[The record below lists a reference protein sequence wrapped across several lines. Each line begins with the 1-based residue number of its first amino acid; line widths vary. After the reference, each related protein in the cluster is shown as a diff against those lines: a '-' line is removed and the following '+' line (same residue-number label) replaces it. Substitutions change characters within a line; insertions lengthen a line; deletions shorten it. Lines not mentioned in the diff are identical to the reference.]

1 MIVFNTALHAQ
12 IKILFFE
19 IDLEDNDLLHALQ
32 DERFDIIDQTLKRLY
47 TQLDL

>member
-1 MIVFNTALHAQ
+1 MIIFNTVFHAQ

-19 IDLEDNDLLHALQ
+19 IDLEDNDLLHTLQ
-32 DERFDIIDQTLKRLY
+32 DERFDITDQTLKKLC